1 MSDTLGDIVYP
12 LPPSINYFPQRE
24 KMWIHHCHLQA
35 PPIIGPSSCKPEKI
49 SDCKHPPP
57 LLTPQPGWRAFPI
70 ESVCGGH
77 DREVNNTKIFVWNWN
92 YFPKENGSIVL
103 LFNMAITTYSIPII
117 SPSIYTPPSCPQK
130 PLQRCISPLFIK
142 GVLWFFPLRHYET
155 AHSHLKLLPS
165 LILLLFLFLLCW
177 CFGLTIS
184 P

>member
-1 MSDTLGDIVYP
+1 M
-12 LPPSINYFPQRE
+12 
-24 KMWIHHCHLQA
+24 
-35 PPIIGPSSCKPEKI
+35 GPSSCKQEKT

-57 LLTPQPGWRAFPI
+57 TPQPGWRAFPI

-92 YFPKENGSIVL
+92 YFPKENDSIVL
-103 LFNMAITTYSIPII
+103 LLQHGHHDILYSYCNPLHLH
-117 SPSIYTPPSCPQK
+117 PPPAPPPPQK
-130 PLQRCISPLFIK
+130 PLQRCISPRFIK

-155 AHSHLKLLPS
+155 THSHLKLLPL
-165 LILLLFLFLLCW
+165 LIPLLFLFLLRW

>member
-103 LFNMAITTYSIPII
+103 LLQHGHHDLLYS
-117 SPSIYTPPSCPQK
+117 YYK
-130 PLQRCISPLFIK
+130 PLHLHPPLLSPETSTKMYKPTVYKRCFMVFSLK
-142 GVLWFFPLRHYET
+142 ALWNY
-155 AHSHLKLLPS
+155 S
-165 LILLLFLFLLCW
+165 L
-177 CFGLTIS
+177 TS
-184 P
+184 